1 MPDTQQD
8 GAREHYALPVRQLG
22 KNFVKTSENAGW
34 VVGHYCCPL
43 RLTGYPEVRT
53 CHRVIIPLGVSLK
66 EIVAQ
71 QCYQTTEDFRL
82 AFAPLTTRMPREMSH
97 RTWRRIINCSENGGE
112 RTDPLDI

>member
-1 MPDTQQD
+1 M
-8 GAREHYALPVRQLG
+8 
-22 KNFVKTSENAGW
+22 KTSENAGL

-53 CHRVIIPLGVSLK
+53 CHHVIIPFGVSLK
-66 EIVAQ
+66 EIVVQ

-82 AFAPLTTRMPREMSH
+82 AFAPVTTRMLREMSH

-112 RTDPLDI
+112 